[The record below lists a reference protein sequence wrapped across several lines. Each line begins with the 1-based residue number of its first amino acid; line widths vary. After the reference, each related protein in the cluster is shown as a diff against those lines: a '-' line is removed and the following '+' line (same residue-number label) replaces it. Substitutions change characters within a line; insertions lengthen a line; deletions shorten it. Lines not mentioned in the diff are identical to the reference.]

1 MTFEPAGND
10 VIVAELTRDMNRLV
24 ANLQILQNKV
34 ECLEKVISRLGVGGQ
49 RHVCCHIEQQLFL
62 KNREENKLF
71 LNTLDQNL
79 SISHFL

>member
-34 ECLEKVISRLGVGGQ
+34 ECLEKVISRLGLGQ
-49 RHVCCHIEQQLFL
+49 RHVCCHIEQQLFP

-71 LNTLDQNL
+71 LNTLYQNL